1 MKRIKVGIVGLG
13 RLGKE
18 YAKNLVFKIPSAD
31 LIAACSIREEELDF
45 ASKELAVPRLFQ
57 DYDQMLELKELEAI
71 FVISSTNQHAE
82 HIVKALQAGLHVY
95 SEKPLSSSVEECKR
109 VEAIAKQYPDQL
121 AVVGFVRRFDPSYR
135 YAKQKVDEGAIG
147 KPYLVR
153 SQTIDKDT
161 VAEWQIQY
169 VQSSGGIFH
178 DYNVHD
184 IDLARWFL
192 GAEVASVWS
201 IGGAYKYPAFAE
213 AGDADHVMSTCR
225 FDNGAMAV
233 LNAGRTAMVGHDTY
247 TEIVGTLGTLRIG
260 RPATVNRVEVYDQ
273 YGARQECVETFW
285 DRFEEAFLL
294 IAQDFIE
301 CILTGRQPELTLADA
316 RQATIVAEAC
326 TQSFRRGELVK
337 MEEIQGFGA
346 KVR

>member
-1 MKRIKVGIVGLG
+1 MKKIKVGIVGLG

-18 YAKNLVFKIPSAD
+18 YAKNLIFRIPSAE
-31 LIAACSIREEELDF
+31 LVAACSIDAAELEF
-45 ASKELAVPRLFQ
+45 ARKELAIKHLFQ
-57 DYDQMLELKELEAI
+57 DYDQMLKLPELEAV
-71 FVISSTNQHAE
+71 FVISSTNKHAE
-82 HIVKALQAGLHVY
+82 HIVAALEAGLHVY
-95 SEKPLSSSVEECKR
+95 SEKPLSSSIEECRR
-109 VEAIAKQYPDQL
+109 VEAVAAQYPDQL

-169 VQSSGGIFH
+169 VGNSGGIFH

-192 GAEVASVWS
+192 GAEVESVWS
-201 IGGAYKYPAFAE
+201 IGGAYKYPAFAD

-225 FDNGAMAV
+225 FKNGAMAV

-247 TEIVGTLGTLRIG
+247 TEVVGTLGTLRIG
-260 RPATVNRVEVYDQ
+260 RPAAVNRVEIYDQ
-273 YGARQECVETFW
+273 HGARQECVETFW
-285 DRFEEAFLL
+285 DRFEEAFFL
-294 IAQDFIE
+294 IAADFLA
-301 CILTGRQPELTLADA
+301 CILEGRQPELTLADA
-316 RQATIVAEAC
+316 RQATVVAEAC
-326 TQSFRRGELVK
+326 TQSFQKGELVK
-337 MEEIQGFGA
+337 LEEE
-346 KVR
+346 V

>member
-1 MKRIKVGIVGLG
+1 MKKIKVGIVGLG

-18 YAKNLVFKIPSAD
+18 YARNLSFRINAAD
-31 LIAACSIREEELDF
+31 LIAACSIDEAELEFAKEELEV
-45 ASKELAVPRLFQ
+45 KHLFQ
-57 DYDQMLELKELEAI
+57 DYDEMLQLSELEAV
-71 FVISSTNQHAE
+71 FVISSTNKHAE
-82 HIVKALQAGLHVY
+82 HIVKALEAGLHVY
-95 SEKPLSSSVEECKR
+95 SEKPLSSSIEECR
-109 VEAIAKQYPDQL
+109 QVEAIAAKYPEQL

-153 SQTIDKDT
+153 SQTVDKDT
-161 VAEWQIQY
+161 VAAWQVQY
-169 VQSSGGIFH
+169 VGNSGGIFH

-192 GAEVASVWS
+192 GAEIESVWS

-225 FDNGAMAV
+225 FENGTMAV

-247 TEIVGTLGTLRIG
+247 TEIVGTMGTLRIG
-260 RPATVNRVEVYDQ
+260 RPASVNRVEVYDQ

-285 DRFEEAFLL
+285 DRFEEAFFL
-294 IAQDFIE
+294 IAANFLD
-301 CILTGRQPELTLADA
+301 CIREGRQPELTLADA

-326 TQSFRRGELVK
+326 TQSFQKGELVK
-337 MEEIQGFGA
+337 VAE
-346 KVR
+346 VT

>member
-1 MKRIKVGIVGLG
+1 MKKIKVGIVGLG

-18 YAKNLVFKIPSAD
+18 YAKNLTFNIRSAA
-31 LIAACSIREEELDF
+31 LVAACSIEEEELAF
-45 ASKELAVPRLFQ
+45 AKTELGVKHLYQ
-57 DYDQMLELKELEAI
+57 DYDEMLQLEGLQAI

-82 HIVKALQAGLHVY
+82 HMVKALEAGLHVY
-95 SEKPLSSSVEECKR
+95 SEKPLSSSVEECRR
-109 VEAIAKQYPDQL
+109 VEAIAAQYPDQL

-135 YAKQKVDEGAIG
+135 YAKQKVEEGAIG
-147 KPYLVR
+147 QPYLVR
-153 SQTIDKDT
+153 SQTVDKDT

-169 VQSSGGIFH
+169 VKSSGGIFH

-192 GAEVASVWS
+192 GAEVESVWS

-225 FDNGAMAV
+225 FVNGAMAV

-247 TEIVGTLGTLRIG
+247 TEVVGTLGTLRIG
-260 RPATVNRVEVYDQ
+260 RPAAINRVEIYDQ
-273 YGARQECVETFW
+273 HGARQECVETFW

-294 IAQDFIE
+294 IAEDFLA
-301 CILTGRQPELTLADA
+301 CIQSGRQPELTLADA
-316 RQATIVAEAC
+316 RQATRIAEAC
-326 TQSFRRGELVK
+326 TQSFERGEIVK
-337 MEEIQGFGA
+337 IEHVA
-346 KVR
+346 

>member
-1 MKRIKVGIVGLG
+1 MEKIKVGIVGLG

-18 YAKNLVFKIPSAD
+18 YAKNLIYRIPSAD
-31 LIAACSIREEELDF
+31 LIAACSISGEELEF
-45 ASKELAVPRLFQ
+45 ART
-57 DYDQMLELKELEAI
+57 ELEIPHLFEDFDEMLQLQDLEAV
-71 FVISSTNQHAE
+71 FVISSTNKHAE
-82 HIVKALQAGLHVY
+82 HIVKALEAGLHVY
-95 SEKPLSSSVEECKR
+95 SEKPLSSSVEACKQ
-109 VEAIAKQYPDQL
+109 VEAIAAQYPDQL

-169 VQSSGGIFH
+169 VKNSGGIFH

-192 GAEVASVWS
+192 GAEVESVWS

-260 RPATVNRVEVYDQ
+260 RPATINRVELYDQ
-273 YGARQECVETFW
+273 HGARQECVETFW
-285 DRFEEAFLL
+285 DRFEEAFLR
-294 IAQDFIE
+294 IAEDFLA
-301 CILTGRQPELTLADA
+301 CIQEGRQPALSLADA

-326 TQSFRRGELVK
+326 TRSFQKGEIVK
-337 MEEIQGFGA
+337 VGE
-346 KVR
+346 VT

>member
-1 MKRIKVGIVGLG
+1 MKKIKVGIVGLG

-18 YAKNLVFKIPSAD
+18 YAKNLTFKIPSAE
-31 LIAACSIREEELDF
+31 LVAASSIDEG
-45 ASKELAVPRLFQ
+45 ELAFAKEKLGVPYLFKE
-57 DYDQMLELKELEAI
+57 YAEMLKLPELEAI
-71 FVISSTNQHAE
+71 FVISSTNKHAE
-82 HIVKALQAGLHVY
+82 QIVAALEAGLHVY
-95 SEKPLSSSVEECKR
+95 SEKPLSSSIEECRR
-109 VEAIAKQYPDQL
+109 VEAVAAQYPEQL

-147 KPYLVR
+147 QPYLVR

-169 VQSSGGIFH
+169 VKNSGGIFH

-192 GAEVASVWS
+192 GAEVESVWS

-213 AGDADHVMSTCR
+213 VGDADHVMSTCR
-225 FDNGAMAV
+225 FENGAMAV

-247 TEIVGTLGTLRIG
+247 TEVVGTLGTLRIG
-260 RPATVNRVEVYDQ
+260 RPATVNRVEIYDQ
-273 YGARQECVETFW
+273 HGARQECVETFW

-294 IAQDFIE
+294 IAKDFLD
-301 CILTGRQPELTLADA
+301 CIQTGRQPELSLADA
-316 RQATIVAEAC
+316 RQATIVAAAL
-326 TQSFRRGELVK
+326 TQSFEKGVLVK
-337 MEEIQGFGA
+337 ME
-346 KVR
+346 

>member
-1 MKRIKVGIVGLG
+1 MKKIKVGIVGLG

-18 YAKNLVFKIPSAD
+18 YAKNLTFRIRSAE
-31 LIAACSIREEELDF
+31 LIAACSISEEELEY
-45 ASKELAVPRLFQ
+45 AKTELEVPHLFQ
-57 DYDQMLELKELEAI
+57 DYDEMLKLQELEAV
-71 FVISSTNQHAE
+71 FVISSTNTHAE
-82 HIVKALQAGLHVY
+82 HIVKALEAGLHVY
-95 SEKPLSSSVEECKR
+95 SEKPLSSSVEACKQ
-109 VEAIAKQYPDQL
+109 VEAVAAKYPDQL
-121 AVVGFVRRFDPSYR
+121 AVVGFVRRYDPSYR
-135 YAKQKVDEGAIG
+135 YAKQKIEEGAIG

-169 VQSSGGIFH
+169 VKSSGGIFH

-192 GAEVASVWS
+192 GAEVESVWS

-225 FDNGAMAV
+225 FENGAMAV

-260 RPATVNRVEVYDQ
+260 RPAALNRVEVYDQ
-273 YGARQECVETFW
+273 HGARQECVETFW

-294 IAQDFIE
+294 IAADFLA
-301 CILTGRQPELTLADA
+301 CILEGRQPELTLADA
-316 RQATIVAEAC
+316 RQATLVAEAC
-326 TQSFRRGELVK
+326 TVSFQKGILVK
-337 MEEIQGFGA
+337 MNELI
-346 KVR
+346 

>member
-1 MKRIKVGIVGLG
+1 MKRTKVGIVGLG

-18 YAKNLVFKIPSAD
+18 YAKNLTLRIRSAE
-31 LIAACSIREEELDF
+31 LIAACSIRKDELDF
-45 ASKELAVPRLFQ
+45 ARTELEVPHLFQ
-57 DYDQMLELKELEAI
+57 DYDEMLKLQEMEAV
-71 FVISSTNQHAE
+71 FVISSTNKHAE

-95 SEKPLSSSVEECKR
+95 SEKPLSSSVEECR
-109 VEAIAKQYPDQL
+109 QVEAVAAQYPEQL

-135 YAKQKVDEGAIG
+135 YAKQKIEEGAIG

-169 VQSSGGIFH
+169 VKSSGGIFH

-192 GAEVASVWS
+192 GAEVESVWS

-225 FDNGAMAV
+225 FDNGTMAV

-260 RPATVNRVEVYDQ
+260 RPAAVNRVEVYDQ
-273 YGARQECVETFW
+273 HGARHECVETFW
-285 DRFEEAFLL
+285 DRFEEAFLR
-294 IAQDFIE
+294 IAADFLA
-301 CILTGRQPELTLADA
+301 CIQEGRQPELTLADA

-326 TQSFRRGELVK
+326 TQSYQKGELIKV
-337 MEEIQGFGA
+337 EELLQH
-346 KVR
+346 